1 MSRKG
6 RILVVDDEAIAARN
20 LGEVLTRQGYAVTVA
35 TGGSEGLTLLE
46 RKRFDLVLTDLRMEA
61 VDGMAI
67 LAACRAAQPDSEVI
81 VITGYA
87 TTETAVEAMK
97 RGAFHYVAK
106 PFHFDEVREV
116 VAEAMDKVRLRREN
130 KRLREEIA
138 AYRGKTRFVTQDAAT
153 LRVLELARQVAPTDC
168 NVLVTGESGTGKELL
183 VDYLHQHSNRRS
195 GPFIAVN
202 CGAFNKD
209 LFANELFG
217 HEREAFTGAATPRKG
232 LIEAASGGTLF
243 LDEVT
248 EMPPEMQVKLL
259 RVLQEREVLRLG
271 ATVPVKVDIRVV
283 AATNRDVMQAVA
295 DGLLR
300 HDLYFR
306 LNVIALHIPPLAAR
320 KDDIPVLAQYFL
332 QKYALQMGKPLAAIA
347 PDALE
352 RLCRYGFPGNVRE
365 LENLIER
372 GVAIAAGD
380 TLELSHLPD
389 SLRQQD
395 FPAFGEGTGRIVTLD
410 EQERA
415 YIRWVLDQVD
425 GNQTL
430 ASQKLGI
437 NRSSLWRKLKAIQG
451 DDPD

>member
-183 VDYLHQHSNRRS
+183 VDYLHQHSNRRI